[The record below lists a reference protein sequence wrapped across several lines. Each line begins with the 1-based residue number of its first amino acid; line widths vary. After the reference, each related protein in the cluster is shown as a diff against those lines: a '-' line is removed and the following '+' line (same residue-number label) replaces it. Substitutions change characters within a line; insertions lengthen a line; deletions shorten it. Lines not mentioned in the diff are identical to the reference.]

1 MDHWHSIRAALLLA
15 LIAILLPGCTFTM
28 GDERADP
35 QAVHADLAARLAET
49 RSAQAQALDLWD
61 RVLFGEQ
68 VSCQDAIPAP
78 ALVTLSRR
86 AREAHPQAV
95 PVQDA
100 LNAAITAVHNS
111 ADLWSIECAE
121 TRDWVPLV
129 MAREGRANALAATDA
144 LDAAAALLDAW
155 Q

>member
-1 MDHWHSIRAALLLA
+1 MDHWHSIRVALLLA
-15 LIAILLPGCTFTM
+15 LIAALLPACTFTL
-28 GDERADP
+28 GEDRADP
-35 QAVHADLAARLAET
+35 ETVRAELVARLAET
-49 RSAQAQALDLWD
+49 RSAQAQALALWD
-61 RVLFGEQ
+61 RVIVGEQ

-78 ALVTLSRR
+78 ALVTLSRA

-100 LNAAITAVHNS
+100 LNVAIQAVHNS
-111 ADLWSIECAE
+111 ADLWNIECTE
-121 TRDWVPLV
+121 TRDWVPLA

-144 LDAAAALLDAW
+144 LDTAAALLDAW